1 MSKGKFIVLEGPD
14 STGKTTISKKLAEWL
29 NQTAGIDAILTRH
42 PGATPVGRALRQL
55 ILETEMDAHTRGLL
69 FSADN
74 SAFIH
79 EVLKPKVAAGS
90 WVICDRNNF
99 ISSLAYQIADGVP
112 LDELDNM
119 HSAVLRRDTPK
130 IDLLLVFRASYDNIK
145 KRYDHRPEAE
155 KHNKYEEKMAS
166 RAYFD
171 KIMGAYERL
180 MEEHSNRLL
189 RFVEAAKSGV
199 APAGTPRCLFI
210 DANGSIDEV
219 LASVQ
224 EVVKTLLYEQ
234 VAAL

>member
-29 NQTAGIDAILTRH
+29 NQTAQIDAVLTRH

-79 EVLKPKVAAGS
+79 EILRPKVNAGS
-90 WVICDRNNF
+90 WIICDRNNF

-119 HSAVLRRDTPK
+119 HSAVLRKDTPK

-180 MEEHSNRLL
+180 MEEHPKRLL
-189 RFVEAAKSGV
+189 RFVEETSSGV
-199 APAGTPRCLFI
+199 APSGTPRCLFI
-210 DANGSIDEV
+210 DANGSVDEV
-219 LASVQ
+219 FAAVQ
-224 EVVKTLLYEQ
+224 EAVKTVIHEQ

>member
-14 STGKTTISKKLAEWL
+14 STGKTTISKKLVEWL
-29 NQTAGIDAILTRH
+29 NQTAGIDGVLTRH
-42 PGATPVGRALRQL
+42 PGATPIGRSLRQL

-79 EVLKPKVAAGS
+79 EILKPKIAAGS
-90 WVICDRNNF
+90 WIVCDRNNF

-119 HSAVLRRDTPK
+119 HSAVLRKDTPK

-155 KHNKYEEKMAS
+155 KHNKYEEKMSS

-180 MEEHSNRLL
+180 MEEHPKRLL
-189 RFVEAAKSGV
+189 RFVEAANSGV

-219 LASVQ
+219 FAAVQ
-224 EVVKTLLYEQ
+224 EAVKTVIHEQ